1 MLFGQ
6 KARDGGQAPI
16 FVRLV
21 EFGRVKAFGMQHL
34 LQTKQ
39 IFFVAN
45 GQVNVRGMVV
55 WCTTVRECV
64 FDCGVAGLNSLLGER
79 NVAPR
84 DGVQVRLGSG
94 GGNLGVHGMFRL
106 VDCVEGFNV
115 RHCGKKGKH
124 FFCKR
129 TLCFVVEPLQE
140 LPKSALQWRF
150 TL

>member
-16 FVRLV
+16 CVRLV

-55 WCTTVRECV
+55 WWTTVRECV

-84 DGVQVRLGSG
+84 DGVQVRLGSWG
-94 GGNLGVHGMFRL
+94 GDLCGHGSFRL
-106 VDCVEGFNV
+106 VDCV
-115 RHCGKKGKH
+115 
-124 FFCKR
+124 
-129 TLCFVVEPLQE
+129 
-140 LPKSALQWRF
+140 
-150 TL
+150 